1 MDGDPPSKVGYRR
14 ATGKYMLTSRFTADD
29 PNLPS
34 GTTAANGRDGGLLSF
49 AGARANG
56 EVAPKPAVP
65 LSWVERVK
73 PSTSTLIQTRVRV
86 SPDCFPSSRPGRDRE
101 RGTAM
106 IYAGRFIPY
115 RDRWCAA
122 DRRRS
127 DGHPVPQALHFS
139 NTEHCENLR
148 QIPGASGPLSQCGRR
163 DRRARRSLT
172 SARFA
177 SYWSVRLLRP

>member
-1 MDGDPPSKVGYRR
+1 MYCDRQLWGMKSG
-14 ATGKYMLTSRFTADD
+14 SRPTRLNAGCWFRKKTIAGI
-29 PNLPS
+29 S
-34 GTTAANGRDGGLLSF
+34 CNGRD
-49 AGARANG
+49 
-56 EVAPKPAVP
+56 APKPAVP

-148 QIPGASGPLSQCGRR
+148 QIPGASGPLSRVREAGPP
-163 DRRARRSLT
+163 RAKEFDFGPLRLEL
-172 SARFA
+172 
-177 SYWSVRLLRP
+177 VRQVA